1 MCQEPQFR
9 TDSVTGTDGSRP
21 VITTFDFFPKNIWN
35 YILNKCGDFRYQV
48 VVEEVTV
55 KELVSLLYGKGLFSA
70 SPVFGLSPLPE

>member
-1 MCQEPQFR
+1 
-9 TDSVTGTDGSRP
+9 
-21 VITTFDFFPKNIWN
+21 
-35 YILNKCGDFRYQV
+35 